1 MERAQGQEEAAARGV
16 RVLKRFSLRTLVL
29 LKITEVPKE
38 LLLIWVIP
46 FLIDSY
52 LLRS

>member
-1 MERAQGQEEAAARGV
+1 MERAQGKEEAAARGV

-38 LLLIWVIP
+38 LLLIWVIS